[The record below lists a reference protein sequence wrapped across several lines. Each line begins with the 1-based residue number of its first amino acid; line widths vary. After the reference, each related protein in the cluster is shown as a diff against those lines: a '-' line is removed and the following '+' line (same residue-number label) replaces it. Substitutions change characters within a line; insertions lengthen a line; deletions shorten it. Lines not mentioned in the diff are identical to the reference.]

1 MELKTRYQY
10 TYFIHTFLI
19 NNNRYEKYIA
29 RLLKDEKFNLRI
41 FQKDKDLELYSY
53 FLPRM
58 RNYLF
63 KTFDFNKERLEKLEE
78 LPFDTKCAIISDMP
92 CVTFEYNFKKDL
104 QGKTIDENS
113 IFFKIQK
120 VSVVCFNTGIC
131 FLCLKTNI
139 EESDKFADVLNFNYK
154 FRDINQEYNNL
165 KNYDNIKLQADYFAD
180 IQEIKKFITDITGPN
195 FDAMKI
201 DLNVERFYTF
211 GYTCIDQS
219 AWNVNTTFESIKSEF
234 LKYID
239 ILPNDKGMNIDENE
253 NTKIISNSKFSKI
266 GVSKLGLNL
275 FSSDVDINNYT
286 ILPQEYEN
294 QYFYTYILAL
304 YLKVYLKKLD
314 YDFKIGKDIEKTR
327 KEFVEFTKKVWVQEI
342 TSEDFGSLLYQS
354 IRKVIE
360 LEEQYGKIKNKYDI
374 LYRELRIVKTE
385 KIGMFIAI
393 STVVMLIMLITLLL
407 NTHNRNWIK

>member
-92 CVTFEYNFKKDL
+92 CVTFEYNLKKDL

-180 IQEIKKFITDITGPN
+180 IQEIKNFITDITGPN

-266 GVSKLGLNL
+266 GVSKLGVNL

-407 NTHNRNWIK
+407 NSHNRNCIK

>member
-58 RNYLF
+58 RYFMF
-63 KTFDFNKERLEKLEE
+63 KTFDFNKERLEKLED

-104 QGKTIDENS
+104 QGKTVDENS

-180 IQEIKKFITDITGPN
+180 IQEIKNFITDITGPN

-219 AWNVNTTFESIKSEF
+219 AWNVNTTFENIKSEF

-239 ILPNDKGMNIDENE
+239 ILPNDKGMNINENE